1 VGDDA
6 LEVNYTAGEY
16 EEVEQNDAQFV
27 DQTATDEYAIHQ
39 FRKQHINNTDVVD
52 VLVDIRSLIGAVA
65 ETIYLQVL
73 NRNSGIWETLS
84 SNNTALVNQEF
95 TLTGKITS
103 NISYYYS
110 VSFWVA
116 FRVYQYAGR

>member
-1 VGDDA
+1 V
-6 LEVNYTAGEY
+6 T
-16 EEVEQNDAQFV
+16 
-27 DQTATDEYAIHQ
+27 
-39 FRKQHINNTDVVD
+39 
-52 VLVDIRSLIGAVA
+52 

-73 NRNSGIWETLS
+73 NRNSGIWETLD

-103 NISYYYS
+103 NISYYYNA
-110 VSFWVA
+110 SFWVA